1 MSMRRRT
8 FLLAAPAF
16 MAAGTAFAT
25 EGDVMTIGAAAAPIH
40 LQEYASPTCPH
51 CAHFHETNWA
61 RLKTEFIDRGRVRL
75 SMHEMLTPPAPVA
88 LGMLQVMRAGGA
100 DANEYF
106 RRFGI
111 VFARQQQILASGTMA
126 GVRDAL
132 VALGGEWGLSQAQV
146 LTALQDQAG
155 VERIR
160 RSIEEANQ
168 RGVTG
173 TPTFFVNGQA
183 VTDAAFFTPDG
194 MAAYLNARL

>member
-1 MSMRRRT
+1 MFMRRRT

-25 EGDVMTIGAAAAPIH
+25 EGDVMTIGAASAPLH

-51 CAHFHETNWA
+51 CAHFHDTNWA
-61 RLKTEFIDRGRVRL
+61 RLKTDFIDRGRVRV
-75 SMHEMLTPPAPVA
+75 SMHEMLTPPAQVA
-88 LGMLQVMRAGGA
+88 VGMLLLARAGGP

-106 RRFGI
+106 LRFGTL
-111 VFARQQQILASGTMA
+111 FERQQTIVASGTMA

-132 VALGGEWGLSQAQV
+132 IALGGEWGLSSAQV
-146 LTALQDQAG
+146 MAALQDQAG
-155 VERIR
+155 VDRIR

-183 VTDAAFFTPDG
+183 VTDDAFFTPDG